1 MMLALTTLNER
12 AAAVTSCDGRNLTL
26 TTTTHFLKE
35 TTHVYYHDSPTA
47 RNHA

>member
-1 MMLALTTLNER
+1 MRVLTTFNGK
-12 AAAVTSCDGRNLTL
+12 AAAGTNRDGRNLTL
-26 TTTTHFLKE
+26 TMTTYFLKE